1 MSILDITSD
10 NFNISVGDVSKEIE
24 IQAYTTYEGKDN
36 ISWMESRNHQNN
48 ARHVQ
53 VIMTNRITK
62 ALNKLVPGWPT
73 SRQVRDVV
81 EEVLGKKV
89 TCKIQKYTGR
99 NLKNTVSYHLGERGE
114 KGPSYQR
121 THGTIYRGE
130 YKGTKAEVRFTRI
143 DIKY

>member
-24 IQAYTTYEGKDN
+24 IQAYVSYEGKDD
-36 ISWMESRNHQNN
+36 IPWTECGKHQRYANHV
-48 ARHVQ
+48 R
-53 VIMTNRITK
+53 VIMANRLTK
-62 ALNKLVPGWPT
+62 ALKNLIPGWPT
-73 SRQVRDVV
+73 GRQVRDVV

-89 TCKIQKYTGR
+89 TCKKQKYTGR
-99 NLKNTVSYHLGERGE
+99 DLKNVVSYHFGERGE
-114 KGPSYQR
+114 KCPSYQR
-121 THGTIYRGE
+121 TYGTIYREE